1 MHLRLRQH
9 HRQAIWAYIFL
20 APVLIFFA
28 LFVIYPVLRAFQYS
42 LYRWLLGVPNRQF
55 VGIDNYRRLF
65 TDDPLFLTSIWN
77 TVRFTV
83 GTLVP
88 TIALALG
95 LALIFNRPDLRA
107 RGLFRTIYFIPVVSS
122 LVAVGFIWR
131 WLLEPSFG
139 LVNFLLR
146 LVDIKGPGW
155 LASPTWAMPG
165 IMLMS
170 VWRDVGFYMVIF
182 LAGLQ
187 TIPRDFQEAAMV
199 DGANA
204 WQRFW
209 KITIPLLNP
218 TLVFATVIGIINGLQ
233 LFTQVY
239 VMTASG
245 GTLPGG
251 PLNTTRPIVLHIVEA
266 AFRSQNIGYASA
278 AAFILFIMILVC
290 ALIQLRLVER
300 PFEY

>member
-1 MHLRLRQH
+1 
-9 HRQAIWAYIFL
+9 
-20 APVLIFFA
+20 
-28 LFVIYPVLRAFQYS
+28 
-42 LYRWLLGVPNRQF
+42 
-55 VGIDNYRRLF
+55 
-65 TDDPLFLTSIWN
+65 
-77 TVRFTV
+77 
-83 GTLVP
+83 
-88 TIALALG
+88 
-95 LALIFNRPDLRA
+95 
-107 RGLFRTIYFIPVVSS
+107 
-122 LVAVGFIWR
+122 
-131 WLLEPSFG
+131 
-139 LVNFLLR
+139 
-146 LVDIKGPGW
+146 
-155 LASPTWAMPG
+155 MPG
-165 IMLMS
+165 IMIMS

-199 DGANA
+199 DGANV

>member
-1 MHLRLRQH
+1 M
-9 HRQAIWAYIFL
+9 WAYIFL
-20 APVLIFFA
+20 MPALIFFA
-28 LFVIYPVLRAFQYS
+28 VFVIYPVLRAFQYS
-42 LYRWLLGVPNRQF
+42 LYYWLLGVPNREF
-55 VGIDNYRRLF
+55 VGLDNYRKLF
-65 TDDPLFLTSIWN
+65 VEDKVFRISIWN
-77 TVRFTV
+77 TLRFTA
-83 GTLVP
+83 GTLLP
-88 TIALALG
+88 TMALGLG
-95 LALIFNRPDLRA
+95 LALILNRPQLRGRA
-107 RGLFRTIYFIPVVSS
+107 FFRTVYFIPVISS
-122 LVAVGFIWR
+122 LVAVGFVWR
-131 WLLEPSFG
+131 WMLEPSFG
-139 LVNFLLR
+139 LVNYFVR
-146 LVDIKGPGW
+146 LVGLKGPGW

-170 VWRDVGFYMVIF
+170 IWRDVGFSMVVF

-187 TIPRDFQEAAMV
+187 TIPREFQEAAMV

-218 TLVFATVIGIINGLQ
+218 TIVFSAVIGVIGGLQ

-251 PLNTTRPIVLHIVEA
+251 PLNSTRPIVLHIVEA

-278 AAFILFIMILVC
+278 AAFVLFVMILFF
-290 ALIQLRLVER
+290 ALLQIRLIER
-300 PFEY
+300 PFDY